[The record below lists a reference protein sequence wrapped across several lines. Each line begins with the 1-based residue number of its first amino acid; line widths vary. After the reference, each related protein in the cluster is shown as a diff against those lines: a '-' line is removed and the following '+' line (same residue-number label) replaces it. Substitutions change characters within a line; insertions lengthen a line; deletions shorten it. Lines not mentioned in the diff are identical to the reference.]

1 MGIMNSTQQALVV
14 HIETKVTP
22 PFETADDEFVGTN
35 RTADIKTRRNTSETL
50 TLVIDKHS

>member
-1 MGIMNSTQQALVV
+1 MNSTQEALVV